1 MKEISQTGKFA
12 LLERLNAK
20 FDFARD
26 STLAV
31 GSRAFA
37 SSPDGDKA
45 QIVAT
50 GLFVEGIHF
59 NPVYTPLKHLA
70 YKSVTA
76 VVSDIIAMNGRPLR
90 LSVNLSL
97 SSRFGVEELETLYGG
112 FRAAC
117 LDYELELAGNDLV
130 SSTSGMTLSLVCT
143 GEATPD
149 ELRSPAGAQVN
160 DLVCISGNL
169 GAACMGL
176 QILERERRIFESS
189 PGTQPKLEGYD
200 YVLRRQL
207 RPGARSDMRELF
219 ASTGAMPSAM
229 VALGDGLSAGILQIC
244 RRSGTGARIYIE
256 KIPIAAE
263 TFAVCEEL
271 NYDAVTA
278 AMNGGD
284 DFELLF
290 TVPVSCYGKIQNIG
304 GFEII
309 GHVVAPELGARI
321 VTPEGVEL
329 EITTL

>member
-1 MKEISQTGKFA
+1 MKEISQYGKSA
-12 LLERLNAK
+12 LLERLNAQ

-31 GSRAFA
+31 GNRAFA
-37 SSPDGDKA
+37 SSPDGENA

-70 YKSVTA
+70 YKTVTS

-90 LSVNLSL
+90 LAVSL
-97 SSRFGVEELETLYGG
+97 AVSSRFGVEELETLYGG

-130 SSTSGMTLSLVCT
+130 SSTSGMTVSLACT
-143 GEATPD
+143 GEARPD
-149 ELRSPAGAQVN
+149 ELRSPAGAQTN
-160 DLVCISGNL
+160 DLVCISGSL

-189 PGTQPKLEGYD
+189 PGTQPKLDGYD

-207 RPGARSDMRELF
+207 HPAARSDMRELF
-219 ASTGAMPSAM
+219 ASTGATPSAM
-229 VALGDGLSAGILQIC
+229 IALDEGLSAGILQIC

-271 NYDAVTA
+271 NYDAVAA

-290 TVPVSCYGKIQNIG
+290 TVPLSCYEKIRNLG

-309 GHVVAPELGARI
+309 GHIVAPELGAHI
-321 VTPEGVEL
+321 VTPEGAEIEL
-329 EITTL
+329 